1 MQATASFYLR
11 KERAV
16 YTKQK
21 GILKQLASK
30 NL

>member
-11 KERAV
+11 KETAV
-16 YTKQK
+16 YM
-21 GILKQLASK
+21 KQLASK